1 MLHKYFTLDQFKNI
15 EEVLDEMKKLIVT
28 LMITLMFTGCEK
40 EEKINEASNTKTT
53 IVETIPSENSETEGH
68 VSDEYMEE
76 LESNS

>member
-1 MLHKYFTLDQFKNI
+1 
-15 EEVLDEMKKLIVT
+15 MKKLIVTLIVT

-76 LESNS
+76 LESNSQQNRYFED